1 MVVMGWC
8 WVEVVGG
15 WLIGYA
21 DLDEERERV
30 RETEMRKK
38 RELTGD
44 RENSIKY

>member
-1 MVVMGWC
+1 M
-8 WVEVVGG
+8 VVGG
-15 WLIGYA
+15 WLIGCA

-38 RELTGD
+38 RGLIGD